1 MESTTYISSV
11 EFITKSDCV
20 IKITETTDF
29 FETLD
34 DGTISIKKKSN
45 NINMITYGNDISS
58 LSPAL
63 QKLINTFFEVSF
75 EL

>member
-20 IKITETTDF
+20 IKITETTDI

-34 DGTISIKKKSN
+34 DGSISILNRSK
-45 NINMITYGNDISS
+45 NIKMITYGNDISS
-58 LSPAL
+58 LSPGL
-63 QKLINTFFEVSF
+63 QKLINTFFEISF

>member
-1 MESTTYISSV
+1 METTTYISSV

-20 IKITETTDF
+20 IKITEVTEF
-29 FETLD
+29 FEKND
-34 DGTISIKKKSN
+34 DGTINILKKNQDVK
-45 NINMITYGNDISS
+45 MFTYGNDLSS

-63 QKLINTFFEVSF
+63 QQLITTFFELSP

>member
-1 MESTTYISSV
+1 METTTYISSV

-20 IKITETTDF
+20 IKITEVTEF
-29 FETLD
+29 FEKND
-34 DGTISIKKKSN
+34 DGTINVLKKNQDIK
-45 NINMITYGNDISS
+45 MFTYGNDLSS

-63 QKLINTFFEVSF
+63 QQLINTFFELSP